1 MIHRKSPGNLEK
13 GERMTKKE
21 FAKLIDHTLLR
32 PEATADKIIQLCEE
46 ALEFGFGAV
55 CVAPTWV
62 SLASKTLASSS
73 VKVVSVVGFPL
84 GNTLTRVKA
93 YEASQV
99 VKNGADEID
108 MVINI
113 GALLSGQ
120 KEIVFKDIKSVI
132 ESAHQEDPKTLI
144 KVILETSILSDDQ
157 KILACKL
164 AQKAGADFVKTS
176 TGFMPRG
183 ATIQDVSL
191 LRRVVGN
198 RLGVK
203 AAGGIRDLSTA
214 MEMIAAGATRLGCS
228 SSVSIIKEF
237 TDES

>member
-1 MIHRKSPGNLEK
+1 
-13 GERMTKKE
+13 MTKKE